1 MIFFYFLLNSILF
14 YFFYKYKDFVS
25 KKLNLISYVDKN
37 TFHKKN
43 AYLYGGILLFPSILI
58 TYAYLH
64 FSKIENLYFNYP
76 LVFSFLILAIID
88 DIKNLKPIIK
98 IFFSLIFSSVAI
110 FFDITLTINNLNS
123 YYFQLFVFTD
133 NLLIIYFFPVLCI
146 LLLINAFNFTDGINC
161 LAGLV
166 GLSFFIYICIKN
178 YEVLNSLYLLII
190 SIIIFLYLNYK
201 KFIFLGDSGNY
212 LISIITAVIILKEN
226 FYNPD
231 RYYVEE
237 IFLLF
242 LIPGVDMLR
251 LFITRI
257 IKKRN
262 PFERDDHHFHYLLF
276 YNFGYH
282 KTIMLY
288 LCLVNIP
295 IYIFYFFNNLL
306 FLIILLTLFFYACLI
321 YISYLNKS
329 KAT

>member
-1 MIFFYFLLNSILF
+1 MIFFCFSLNLILF

-25 KKLNLISYVDKN
+25 KKLNLISYVNKN

-43 AYLYGGILLFPSILI
+43 AYLYGGILLFPSLVI
-58 TYAYLH
+58 TYVYLY

-98 IFFSLIFSSVAI
+98 IFFSLILSSVAI
-110 FFDITLTINNLNS
+110 FFDITLTINSLNS

-133 NLLIIYFFPVLCI
+133 NLLIVYFFPVLCI
-146 LLLINAFNFTDGINC
+146 LLLINAFNFTDGLNC

-212 LISIITAVIILKEN
+212 LISIITAAIILKEN
-226 FYNPD
+226 FYNPEG
-231 RYYVEE
+231 YYIEE

-282 KTIMLY
+282 KTILLY

-295 IYIFYFFNNLL
+295 IYIFYFFNNLIL
-306 FLIILLTLFFYACLI
+306 LIILFTLFFYAYLI

-329 KAT
+329 KVT